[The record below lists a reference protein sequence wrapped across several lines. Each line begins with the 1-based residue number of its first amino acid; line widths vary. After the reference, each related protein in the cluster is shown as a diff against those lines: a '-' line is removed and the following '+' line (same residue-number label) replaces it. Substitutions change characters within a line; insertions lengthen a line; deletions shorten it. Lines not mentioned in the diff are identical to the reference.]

1 MEILN
6 GMAVGRMK
14 NPSEIGVTLLLL
26 ILLKKDSIDP
36 DINSIFL
43 ERTLSGVLKS
53 QPNRTSRTLNADIA
67 P

>member
-1 MEILN
+1 
-6 GMAVGRMK
+6 
-14 NPSEIGVTLLLL
+14 L